1 MTTLRIDDIQRDG
14 GTQPRAQ
21 LDGVTVS
28 EYADAMERGNE
39 FPPVKVMHDGDNYW
53 LYDGFH
59 RVRAARKIGLEK
71 IDADVEQGT
80 KEDAQWA
87 SLAAN
92 KRHGLRRSQADK
104 RRAIKRALKG
114 WGTDKS
120 DREIARHVG
129 CDHKTVGKYRD
140 EQERTGEI
148 PQSEKRTGA
157 DGRII
162 DTSNI
167 GGQSSEAK
175 SKDGAQKSLPTK
187 PSGDG
192 SPSKP
197 SRSGP
202 STSSTSPAPSTTKP
216 TRTKPNR
223 SADTDGADPDLTPP
237 EPESDDPLTTEDIVK
252 QVCQHIAQIDISTG
266 AIDAAKFMKELDK
279 FTDNQRERVA
289 SQLRST
295 ADRLVTRADKID
307 PS

>member
-1 MTTLRIDDIQRDG
+1 MTKLRIDEIRRDG

-28 EYADAMERGNE
+28 EYADAMERGNT

-59 RVRAARKIGLEK
+59 RVQAAQKIGREE

-80 KEDAQWA
+80 KQHAQWA

-92 KRHGLRRSQADK
+92 KRHGLRRDEKDK
-104 RRAIKRALKG
+104 RRAVKRAIKMRG
-114 WGTDKS
+114 ASCSNNQISK
-120 DREIARHVG
+120 HVG
-129 CDHKTVGKYRD
+129 VDDKTVAKYRR
-140 EQERTGEI
+140 ELESTSEI
-148 PQSEKRTGA
+148 PKSTERKGA
-157 DGRII
+157 DGRTQ

-167 GGQSSEAK
+167 GGQSSEDN

-192 SPSKP
+192 SPPKP

-202 STSSTSPAPSTTKP
+202 PTSSASPARSTTKP
-216 TRTKPNR
+216 TRTKPSR
-223 SADTDGADPDLTPP
+223 STDTGGPDPDLTPP
-237 EPESDDPLTTEDIVK
+237 EPNPDDPLTREDIVK

-266 AIDAAKFMKELDK
+266 AIDAVRFMKELDE
-279 FTDNQRERVA
+279 FTEDQRERVA
-289 SQLRST
+289 AQLRST
-295 ADRLVTRADKID
+295 ADRLATRADKID

>member
-1 MTTLRIDDIQRDG
+1 MQIQLSQIRTDG

-28 EYADAMERGNE
+28 EYAEAMERGAD
-39 FPPVKVMHDGDNYW
+39 FPPVKVMHDGENYW

-59 RVRAARKIGLEK
+59 RVKAAQQIGCEQ

-129 CDHKTVGKYRD
+129 CSQPTVSKYR
-140 EQERTGEI
+140 GELEATDKI
-148 PQSEKRTGA
+148 YQSERRTGA
-157 DGRII
+157 DGRTI

-167 GGQSSEAK
+167 GGHSGSS
-175 SKDGAQKSLPTK
+175 
-187 PSGDG
+187 G
-192 SPSKP
+192 ST
-197 SRSGP
+197 RSG
-202 STSSTSPAPSTTKP
+202 TE
-216 TRTKPNR
+216 RTG
-223 SADTDGADPDLTPP
+223 SIGEQSTPP
-237 EPESDDPLTTEDIVK
+237 EPDPMT
-252 QVCQHIAQIDISTG
+252 TG
-266 AIDAAKFMKELDK
+266 APSRRRRQSLRSRNSKMDALDLDDKEEPPTSEEVSQEIIRTIAKIRDSDGVQALRDFVDGQHQFTKEEKMRVKDAAQSLID
-279 FTDNQRERVA
+279 D
-289 SQLRST
+289 LRNIHT
-295 ADRLVTRADKID
+295 QIK
-307 PS
+307 